1 MRVEGQTEVKGDQLS
16 IRQCGRGMEVRPGAR
31 VQLTRPT
38 LRENGTGIAVAEA
51 ALVLKGPGELTH
63 HQGPAILV
71 EKNGSLSAEE
81 LTFEKNQKDSS
92 TAQIHLVG
100 ASKVS
105 LQKITVQNSEAI
117 GLYAKDCPDIRMT
130 NSTFTSN
137 LYGAIRLEK
146 SRLIASEVKI
156 LENGGVVGEGI
167 TGKLRCLTRRI

>member
-1 MRVEGQTEVKGDQLS
+1 MRVEGQTEVEGDRLS

-38 LRENGTGIAVAEA
+38 LRENGTGIVVEGA
-51 ALVLKGPGELTH
+51 ALLLKGPGELTH

-81 LTFEKNQKDSS
+81 LTFEENQIDNS

-105 LQKITVQNSEAI
+105 LQKITVQNSEA
-117 GLYAKDCPDIRMT
+117 KVFM
-130 NSTFTSN
+130 
-137 LYGAIRLEK
+137 
-146 SRLIASEVKI
+146 
-156 LENGGVVGEGI
+156 
-167 TGKLRCLTRRI
+167 RRIALTFA